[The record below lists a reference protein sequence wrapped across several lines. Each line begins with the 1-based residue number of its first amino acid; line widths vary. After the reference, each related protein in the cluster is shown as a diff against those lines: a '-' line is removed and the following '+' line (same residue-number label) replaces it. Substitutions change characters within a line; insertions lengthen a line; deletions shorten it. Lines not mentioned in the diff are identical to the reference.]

1 MKMVFILRGLPGSGK
16 SSFAAQQEGAV
27 ICNADKFHMVDGVYM
42 YDQGRAAEGHEWCLR
57 GFIEFVISGEEFIVV
72 DNTNTS
78 SLEIAPYYRIAR
90 AYGYSVRFYLFECS
104 IVDSIK
110 NNVHGVPED
119 VICRMAMRL
128 TRCLPESWLE
138 TSEAL
143 MFGSPH
149 EKAE

>member
-78 SLEIAPYYRIAR
+78 SIEIAPYYNIAR
-90 AYGYSVRFYLFECS
+90 AYGYLVRFYMFKCS
-104 IVDSIK
+104 IADLIK
-110 NNVHGVPED
+110 HNIHGVPEE
-119 VICRMAMRL
+119 VICRMAMKL
-128 TRCLPESWLE
+128 AQSLPESWME
-138 TSEAL
+138 TSEVIT
-143 MFGSPH
+143 FKRPRR
-149 EKAE
+149 